1 MYISSYS
8 PRVSGAR
15 MVGWEKR
22 NHPDTSE
29 CATPLVEG
37 NLPLIP
43 LSEGCPKG
51 GVEKELTPQI

>member
-43 LSEGCPKG
+43 LSG
-51 GVEKELTPQI
+51 GVPIGRGERS